1 MKEPFLNNF
10 KNWGEVFDTF
20 IHPKFKIEKV
30 IFDNGRGDLYS
41 HPKKGSIKKG
51 DYFIIVGNL
60 KGGKNF
66 AYKYK
71 EPTEVD
77 IRENNHTVIY
87 TPSFAW
93 RRKSFI
99 NAPPSV
105 TKLFGSKIENEEKTY
120 KEWMDNVD
128 LFATGSNMYWDKDA
142 EFYIIN
148 LHLVSNKFL
157 NWNNDNPLEVKE

>member
-1 MKEPFLNNF
+1 M
-10 KNWGEVFDTF
+10 
-20 IHPKFKIEKV
+20 
-30 IFDNGRGDLYS
+30 
-41 HPKKGSIKKG
+41 
-51 DYFIIVGNL
+51 GNL

-77 IRENNHTVIY
+77 IRENNHTVIF
-87 TPSFAW
+87 TSSWRW

-105 TKLFGSKIENEEKTY
+105 IKLFGSKIWPENEEMTY
-120 KEWMDNVD
+120 KEWMEME
-128 LFATGSNMYWDKDA
+128 LSTGSNMYWDKDA

-157 NWNNDNPLEVKE
+157 NWNNDNPLEVKG